1 MTTGPPALRVLRGGS
16 PTMVMFDPGNFTPFY
31 LDGLCRALKAQGVYV
46 RVITSPPLFEGVNPD
61 AHYGIDC
68 HFFRALKGRRSS
80 LVRRRPRLRQ
90 GIKALGYP
98 VGVWRTWRH
107 LRRSSPGVFH
117 VHWALMPLLDGLL
130 FRGLKR
136 HGWRIVFTV
145 HDPLPP
151 RGRHVAHRLHQWLL
165 RSVDGLIVHTPR
177 LAHDL
182 VAEYP
187 QSNGRVHVIP
197 HGETALAPTSNSER
211 EQARRTLGL
220 PTDRPLLLFFGMI
233 KPYKG
238 LEYLLEAMAGV
249 LAVAPEALLVVAG
262 EPLMPLRPL
271 EEQVDRLKI
280 RDSVVWRP
288 SFIAQRDV
296 PLYFV
301 AADLLVAPYLAIAAS
316 GVIAQAQSHGRPVVV
331 TRVGGLPE
339 FVEPDECGFVVP
351 PQSAEALA
359 ETIGNALAN
368 PDRLREMGERARRRI
383 AREHDWSM
391 VARLTLE
398 VYHSE
403 PVATRFGTAP

>member
-1 MTTGPPALRVLRGGS
+1 MPPALRVVRGGS
-16 PTMVMFDPGNFTPFY
+16 PSMVMFDPGNFTPFY
-31 LDGLCRALKAQGVYV
+31 IDGLCRALKAQGVYV
-46 RVITSPPLFEGVNPD
+46 RVVTSPPLFEAVDPA

-68 HFFRALKGRRSS
+68 HFFPALKGRVKR

-90 GIKALGYP
+90 SIKVLGYP
-98 VGVWRTWRH
+98 VGLWRTWRH

-130 FRGLKR
+130 LRGLKR
-136 HGWRIVFTV
+136 HGWRIVLTV

-165 RSVDGLIVHTPR
+165 RPVDSLIVHTPR
-177 LAHDL
+177 LARDL
-182 VAEYP
+182 ISEYP

-197 HGETALAPTSNSER
+197 HGEATLPPTSDAER
-211 EQARRTLGL
+211 AHARWTLGL

-238 LEYLLEAMAGV
+238 LEYLLAAMPGV
-249 LAVAPEALLVVAG
+249 LALAPQAVLVVAG
-262 EPLMPLRPL
+262 EPLMPLHPF
-271 EEQVDRLKI
+271 EDQIDRLGI
-280 RDSVVWRP
+280 RDSVVLRP
-288 SFIAQRDV
+288 SFIAQGDV

-301 AADLLVAPYLAIAAS
+301 AADLLVAPYLDIAAS
-316 GVIAQAQSHGRPVVV
+316 GVIAQAQSHGRPAVV

-351 PQSAEALA
+351 PRSSEALA
-359 ETIGNALAN
+359 EAIGKALAD
-368 PDRLREMGERARRRI
+368 PDRLRDMGDRARRRI
-383 AREHDWSM
+383 AREHDWST

-403 PVATRFGTAP
+403 PVAPRLGSAQ